1 MKRLKLAALILL
13 LLGLATALMGCAQC
27 VLLYPV

>member
-13 LLGLATALMGCAQC
+13 VLSLAAALIGCAQC